1 MRDVAVL
8 LISIHHPCTF
18 GDADLQHVRGVEVAL
33 APTTD
38 GGVSE
43 SDSVA
48 GISVCPSALTLP
60 HSRSP
65 LSSRTPETIAL
76 PSKLFGVLVIVARA
90 CSGRWV
96 GGVLLSLS
104 FSPYQYSIN
113 SFPTIT
119 FAELLSCR
127 SLSSDCVS

>member
-18 GDADLQHVRGVEVAL
+18 GDADLQHVLGVEVAL

-38 GGVSE
+38 GGVGE
-43 SDSVA
+43 SDTVA

-65 LSSRTPETIAL
+65 LSSPETIPL

-96 GGVLLSLS
+96 GGVFLSLS
-104 FSPYQYSIN
+104 PPYQYSIN